1 MDRAT
6 EERFTRFLL
15 TKAVEAEEKA
25 GIDYRKF
32 EGLLNSQGSEG
43 AVGRLISRADYSSGF
58 LKLLEAERV
67 DLTVEAL
74 VIESE
79 WNSHFSTS
87 LRQHAR
93 RKLQKVGYVPKEY
106 SALTGGASSGSDS
119 DRLPVDVLQRATP
132 EFIWT
137 SVQMFESGYVHHPFG
152 TSTTDYVL
160 ISERGNRFPP
170 MAVFGVALSLAL
182 DGERIEPKH
191 FSGGESSPCFQ
202 LLRAAGYQVVAKGAA
217 VDDEPGGPPEEGWE
231 EGRELWKLHRTRER
245 APVSKAKKDQYRRR
259 NGKLQCERC
268 GFDPVEEYGT
278 KDAEACIEVHHAETL
293 VSEMKPGHKTSLD
306 DLQCLCANCHRLVHR
321 LLARSRGGNSVLD
334 PAFAYPD

>member
-6 EERFTRFLL
+6 EERFTQFLL
-15 TKAVEAEEKA
+15 AKAVQAEETA
-25 GIDYRKF
+25 GVDYSKF
-32 EGLLNSQGSEG
+32 ERLLNSQGSEE
-43 AVGRLISRADYSSGF
+43 AVGRLISRAEYSSGF
-58 LKLLEAERV
+58 LKLLEAGRV

-106 SALTGGASSGSDS
+106 SASTGGASSGSDS
-119 DRLPVDVLQRATP
+119 DRLPVDVLQRVTP
-132 EFIWT
+132 EYIWT
-137 SVQMFESGYVHHPFG
+137 AVQMFESGYVHHPFG
-152 TSTTDYVL
+152 PSTDY
-160 ISERGNRFPP
+160 
-170 MAVFGVALSLAL
+170 
-182 DGERIEPKH
+182 
-191 FSGGESSPCFQ
+191 
-202 LLRAAGYQVVAKGAA
+202 
-217 VDDEPGGPPEEGWE
+217 E

-259 NGKLQCERC
+259 HGKLQCERC

-278 KDAEACIEVHHAETL
+278 TDGEACIEVHHVETL

-321 LLARSRGGNSVLD
+321 LLALERRQLS
-334 PAFAYPD
+334 A